1 MAGTISPTDKV
12 FLPESPHYEQ
22 LRKAFI
28 NANVPAK
35 YPREIHRPVCVH
47 DVIDAVNRAKE
58 LGIPIGVRSGGH
70 LFTCMS
76 LWQDGLL
83 IDTSNLNRQVE
94 YDEKT
99 QTITYGPAVR
109 VCEISEKLEKLGRFF
124 PHGHAPSVAMGGFS
138 LAGGQGFFMRGW
150 GATVDQWVTELEVVV
165 PDGSLIRA
173 NANENSDV
181 FWAARGS
188 GQGFFGVVTKFC
200 ARTIPAR
207 KFYQRQRTFAIG
219 PNGKLFNEVLTL
231 AIEQNEKTPKY
242 GTEVAVCTFFPE
254 KFNPTIEGDEISDP
268 SSLMMSITAAAYVD
282 SIAEAETLLSA
293 FDYVPDGLAKVV
305 VGPAPVILKS
315 WKEVFQEQDML
326 VPYGNGEIWHIDSI
340 LNDPSIPLPE
350 VR

>member
-1 MAGTISPTDKV
+1 M
-12 FLPESPHYEQ
+12 
-22 LRKAFI
+22 RM
-28 NANVPAK
+28 
-35 YPREIHRPVCVH
+35 R
-47 DVIDAVNRAKE
+47 
-58 LGIPIGVRSGGH
+58 
-70 LFTCMS
+70 
-76 LWQDGLL
+76 
-83 IDTSNLNRQVE
+83 TS
-94 YDEKT
+94 
-99 QTITYGPAVR
+99 
-109 VCEISEKLEKLGRFF
+109 F
-124 PHGHAPSVAMGGFS
+124 
-138 LAGGQGFFMRGW
+138 GQQE
-150 GATVDQWVTELEVVV
+150 ALVK
-165 PDGSLIRA
+165 
-173 NANENSDV
+173 
-181 FWAARGS
+181 
-188 GQGFFGVVTKFC
+188 GFFGVVTKFC

-219 PNGKLFNEVLTL
+219 PSGKLFNEVLTL

-254 KFNPTIEGDEISDP
+254 KFNPTIEGDEISEP

-340 LNDPSIPLPE
+340 LNDPNIPLPE